1 MEKFTQFSISEKGEN
16 TGRDYSGVFKVK
28 TILTRSDVFVSD
40 QRRRDILGPSGETA
54 LDALKAEAFMLGQ
67 LYVRIVEAPKFW
79 AESNFGLELEDVNVI
94 STLFSKCI
102 EIENERKMGLSKKAD
117 EAKQSLIKKDE
128 TKE

>member
-1 MEKFTQFSISEKGEN
+1 MDKFVQFSISEKGEN

-28 TILTRSDVFVSD
+28 TLLTRSDMFLSD
-40 QRRRDILGPSGETA
+40 QRRRDILGPNGETA

-67 LYVRIVEAPKFW
+67 LFVRIVEAPKFW
-79 AESNFGLELEDVNVI
+79 PESNFGLELEDVNVI
-94 STLFSKCI
+94 SALFSKCM
-102 EIENERKMGLSKKAD
+102 EIENERKTGLSKKAD